1 MGIDHRPA
9 DRLLRLTE
17 RGSAILEGAVALAV
31 AFLLLTLLIQ
41 VGFAVAARNAAE
53 ASVAAA
59 ARRAARPGAHPALEE
74 AALSELL
81 RSSLPGIEG
90 LSVDVRVSPQTVE
103 ASASFLWQPPGPR
116 WIPLAIRVA
125 AVAPRSVP
133 P

>member
-1 MGIDHRPA
+1 M
-9 DRLLRLTE
+9 
-17 RGSAILEGAVALAV
+17 ALAV